1 MADRPLSTP
10 LPADLPENWTAGQTV
25 APSGADVGLSQQH
38 GYNYLMEQ
46 VNAAQRAANAINESF
61 DTISGKR
68 TCRVTMGT
76 STAGWTQ
83 ADCDYLCDGT
93 DDREELNA
101 AIAEVLAKGGGEIVV
116 LGGEYFIAE
125 KVNISK
131 VRVSLSITGEVGA
144 TIFYLSAAELGGI
157 DMGTADESVVVRLYG
172 ITFRKLNSDVRVSIG
187 IKNGIIIIDSCIFQ
201 NMSIHRSYLVDDL
214 IRFIFCNNHMEVDE
228 ASGLNGTNLQIL
240 GESNA
245 NFIISNNTF
254 VVSDF
259 VNTDLQIIYM
269 YIQTDD
275 NDADMSNAVFVGNT
289 IETNGCLGRVS
300 CSIEGPVVM
309 TGNSFSWCNIDI
321 RFTLFSNNFVSN
333 GWVHAATGAVV
344 SFNSIMLGHIQAWGE
359 STVSGNFV
367 KAPADQAA
375 IIAYK
380 VGLDVQE
387 DASPCIVGNNI
398 VAGSIGIYLR
408 KDDWLPNTS
417 ISKAL
422 VCSNRIF
429 GCTTPI
435 QIDENWQECLV
446 TNNLIPT
453 GSSIVNYGKKN
464 IVRLNSND
472 SGESE
477 GGGTAGVASFN
488 GRAGAVTP
496 QTGDYTAAMVGA
508 RPNTWTPTAAEVGAV
523 SAGSV
528 AAMQVLTQTEYDAL
542 TTKDAATLYLIKE

>member
-10 LPADLPENWTAGQTV
+10 LPADLPENWTTGQTV

-68 TCRVTMGT
+68 TCRVTVGT

-93 DDREELNA
+93 DDQEELNA
-101 AIAEVLAKGGGEIVV
+101 AIAAVLAKGGGEIAV
-116 LGGEYFIAE
+116 LGGEYAIAE
-125 KVNISK
+125 KIELSAPNAS
-131 VRVSLSITGEVGA
+131 VSIAGEAGA
-144 TIFYLSAAELGGI
+144 TVFTL
-157 DMGTADESVVVRLYG
+157 ESQDGMEIGREESGSTVVRHFG
-172 ITFRKLNSDVRVSIG
+172 ITFQPTASLESSVISYRHGTILFDTCTFRNINIKTSAAGDSPRKFV
-187 IKNGIIIIDSCIFQ
+187 
-201 NMSIHRSYLVDDL
+201 
-214 IRFIFCNNHMEVDE
+214 FINNRMEVDE
-228 ASGLNGTNLQIL
+228 ASGTSFAGLGVLCEHRSNFVISNNVFIVTNRTNNNLQIVNL
-240 GESNA
+240 YA
-245 NFIISNNTF
+245 FTYDDLDISN
-254 VVSDF
+254 V
-259 VNTDLQIIYM
+259 I
-269 YIQTDD
+269 
-275 NDADMSNAVFVGNT
+275 FVGNT
-289 IETNGCLGRVS
+289 IKTNGSPGRVS
-300 CSIEGPVVM
+300 FSSTGPVSV
-309 TGNSFSWCNIDI
+309 TGNAFSDCKIDL
-321 RFTLFSNNFVSN
+321 REGLFSNNIVSN
-333 GWVHAATGAVV
+333 GEIYAAPKTVV
-344 SFNSIMLGHIQAWGE
+344 SFNSVMFGSIWAWGD

-367 KAPADQAA
+367 KALADQPA
-375 IIAYK
+375 IIAHK
-380 VGLDVQE
+380 MGSNVQK
-387 DASPCIVGNNI
+387 DASPCIIGNNI
-398 VAGSIGIYLR
+398 AAGSIGVYLR
-408 KDDWLPNTS
+408 KDDWMPNTS

-435 QIDENWQECLV
+435 QIEDNWSECMV
-446 TNNLIPT
+446 TDNMFPT
-453 GSSIVNYGKKN
+453 GSSVVDNGRNNLI
-464 IVRLNSND
+464 RLNSD
-472 SGESE
+472 DPGGSG

-542 TTKDAATLYLIKE
+542 ATKDAATLYLIKE

>member
-10 LPADLPENWTAGQTV
+10 LPADLPENWTTGQTV

-68 TCRVTMGT
+68 TCRVTVGT
-76 STAGWTQ
+76 SAAGWTQ

-93 DDREELNA
+93 DDQEELNA
-101 AIAEVLAKGGGEIVV
+101 AIVAVLAKGGGEIAV
-116 LGGEYFIAE
+116 LGGEYSITE
-125 KVNISK
+125 KID
-131 VRVSLSITGEVGA
+131 VSAVKTSVSITGEMRA
-144 TIFYLSAAELGGI
+144 TIFNLSDVVGGGI
-157 DMGTADESVVVRLYG
+157 AMGTADKSVVIRLYG
-172 ITFRKLNSDVRVSIG
+172 ITFRRLNSDKTASIKFEKG
-187 IKNGIIIIDSCIFQ
+187 SIVIDSCTFQ
-201 NMSIHRSYLVDDL
+201 NVSVFNSYLGDTPV
-214 IRFIFCNNHMEVDE
+214 RFIFCNNHMEVDA
-228 ASGLNGTNLQIL
+228 ASGSNGTNLQIM
-240 GESNA
+240 GGSNA

-254 VVSDF
+254 IVSDF
-259 VNTDLQIIYM
+259 VNSDLQIVYM
-269 YIQTDD
+269 LIADYNDTDI
-275 NDADMSNAVFVGNT
+275 SNAVFVGNT

-367 KAPADQAA
+367 KAPADQPA
-375 IIAYK
+375 IIAHK
-380 VGLDVQE
+380 MGSDVQK
-387 DASPCIVGNNI
+387 DASPCIIGNNI
-398 VAGSIGIYLR
+398 AAGSIGVYLR
-408 KDDWLPNTS
+408 KDDWMPNTS

-435 QIDENWQECLV
+435 QIDDNWSECLL
-446 TNNLIPT
+446 TDNLFPT
-453 GSSIVNYGKKN
+453 GSNIVNNGKNN
-464 IVRLNSND
+464 IVRLNSD
-472 SGESE
+472 DPGEGG
-477 GGGTAGVASFN
+477 GGGTAGVSSFN

-496 QTGDYTAAMVGA
+496 QGGDYTAAMVGA

>member
-254 VVSDF
+254 AKI
-259 VNTDLQIIYM
+259 TP
-269 YIQTDD
+269 
-275 NDADMSNAVFVGNT
+275 SNHYRLLSYENSGGYENPPV
-289 IETNGCLGRVS
+289 C
-300 CSIEGPVVM
+300 CS
-309 TGNSFSWCNIDI
+309 
-321 RFTLFSNNFVSN
+321 
-333 GWVHAATGAVV
+333 
-344 SFNSIMLGHIQAWGE
+344 
-359 STVSGNFV
+359 
-367 KAPADQAA
+367 
-375 IIAYK
+375 
-380 VGLDVQE
+380 
-387 DASPCIVGNNI
+387 
-398 VAGSIGIYLR
+398 
-408 KDDWLPNTS
+408 
-417 ISKAL
+417 
-422 VCSNRIF
+422 
-429 GCTTPI
+429 
-435 QIDENWQECLV
+435 
-446 TNNLIPT
+446 
-453 GSSIVNYGKKN
+453 
-464 IVRLNSND
+464 
-472 SGESE
+472 
-477 GGGTAGVASFN
+477 
-488 GRAGAVTP
+488 
-496 QTGDYTAAMVGA
+496 
-508 RPNTWTPTAAEVGAV
+508 
-523 SAGSV
+523 
-528 AAMQVLTQTEYDAL
+528 
-542 TTKDAATLYLIKE
+542 LYCFR